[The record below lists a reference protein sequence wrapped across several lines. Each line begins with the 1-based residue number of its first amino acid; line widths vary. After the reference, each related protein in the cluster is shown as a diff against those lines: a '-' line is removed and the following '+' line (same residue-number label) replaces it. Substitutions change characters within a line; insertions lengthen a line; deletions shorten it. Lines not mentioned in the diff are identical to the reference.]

1 LLNTN
6 SIDWGAFEISKN
18 PACPV
23 IKKES
28 SEFAQ
33 LPTITIRKPI
43 TKWLACPETV
53 QYPQMDEALIHEN
66 LRKKNHMQGL
76 QKSGRRGA
84 AKQFSFIFI

>member
-53 QYPQMDEALIHEN
+53 QYPQMDEARIHEN
-66 LRKKNHMQGL
+66 LRKE
-76 QKSGRRGA
+76 
-84 AKQFSFIFI
+84 